1 MATLVS
7 LCVFLASTR
16 LYRPNE
22 GLPGSA
28 EFVSEDLQGGYF
40 VEFDDARDE

>member
-1 MATLVS
+1 MLIRINPYAPIFNKIPAKS
-7 LCVFLASTR
+7 
-16 LYRPNE
+16 NE

-40 VEFDDARDE
+40 VEFDDPGDE